1 MTESD
6 QRGGL
11 LATWRTSSRVTAFLI
26 EHVPDEVWRAKIP
39 GAPRRSIQMIGGH
52 LHNCRC
58 MWIQMVG
65 KRHRLAVPHRVNRHR
80 VSRHE
85 LLAALE
91 RSSDAIGEL
100 LEIGR
105 ADGGHLAGFSPPDV
119 THFLAYH
126 VAHEAHHRG
135 QIVMVARQLGHRLP
149 DTVAFGLW
157 QWGTRAREA
166 RGGA

>member
-1 MTESD
+1 MTGSD
-6 QRGGL
+6 QRKGVL
-11 LATWRTSSRVTAFLI
+11 STWRTSSRVTAFLI
-26 EHVPDEVWRAKIP
+26 EHVPDKVWHAKIP
-39 GAPRRSIQMIGGH
+39 GAPRRSIQMIAGH

-65 KRHRLAVPHRVNRHR
+65 KRHPLAVPRRVNRHR
-80 VSRHE
+80 VSRRE
-85 LLAALE
+85 LIAALAQ
-91 RSSDAIGEL
+91 SSRAIGTL
-100 LEIGR
+100 LEIGL

-149 DTVAFGLW
+149 DTVTFGLW

-166 RGGA
+166 RNDI